1 MEMGIV
7 TAGQLE
13 VDEEI
18 PADLRELVEDV
29 LLNRRP
35 DATERLVAFAETVKQ
50 EDRGGAEEEAW
61 RRGSVEERLSH
72 ALVKGIADHVEA
84 DVEEARR
91 KYGRPL
97 SVIEGPLMDGMNVV
111 GDLFGSGRMFLPQVV
126 KSARVMK
133 KAVAYLLP
141 FMEAEKAA
149 GGGRQAEGRILVATV
164 KGDVHDI
171 GKNIVGVV
179 LGCNN
184 YEVIDLGVMV
194 PADRILK
201 TAREKN
207 VDMIGLSGLITPSL
221 DEMVHVAKEM
231 EREGFTVPLLIG
243 GATTSRAH
251 TAVKIAPA
259 YSNPVVH
266 VLDASRAVGVAGR
279 LKNPELRAELAASNR
294 EAQERLRAEHRAKR
308 DQPLLPIGEAR
319 RRRTPL
325 DWKGYA
331 PPRPSFLGVRAVD
344 PWPLADLV
352 PFIDWS
358 PFFAAWEMTGTYPRI
373 FESPTRGAEARR
385 LFDDAQRLLDRIVRE
400 KLLTARAVYGFF
412 PGSAVGD
419 DIELYTDESRAGLLA
434 TLHTLRQQNE
444 KPEGQPNQALADFVA
459 PREAGIAD
467 YVGAFAVTAGIGI
480 EGLVERFERDHDDY
494 SAIMTKA
501 LADRLA
507 EALAEALHKRAREEW
522 GYGRGESLSNADLI
536 RERYR
541 GIRPAPGYPA
551 CPDHSEKRVLFDLL
565 QAERRAGIRLTET
578 FAMLPAASVSG
589 FYFSHPEARYFTVG
603 RLDRDQV
610 LDYARRKGLPLADVE
625 RWLSPNLNYEPDEK
639 AADIREVGGVSAN
652 ESTPPRAFA
661 LPPNSLA
668 SE

>member
-1 MEMGIV
+1 
-7 TAGQLE
+7 
-13 VDEEI
+13 
-18 PADLRELVEDV
+18 
-29 LLNRRP
+29 
-35 DATERLVAFAETVKQ
+35 
-50 EDRGGAEEEAW
+50 
-61 RRGSVEERLSH
+61 
-72 ALVKGIADHVEA
+72 
-84 DVEEARR
+84 
-91 KYGRPL
+91 
-97 SVIEGPLMDGMNVV
+97 
-111 GDLFGSGRMFLPQVV
+111 
-126 KSARVMK
+126 
-133 KAVAYLLP
+133 
-141 FMEAEKAA
+141 
-149 GGGRQAEGRILVATV
+149 
-164 KGDVHDI
+164 
-171 GKNIVGVV
+171 
-179 LGCNN
+179 
-184 YEVIDLGVMV
+184 
-194 PADRILK
+194 
-201 TAREKN
+201 
-207 VDMIGLSGLITPSL
+207 
-221 DEMVHVAKEM
+221 
-231 EREGFTVPLLIG
+231 
-243 GATTSRAH
+243 
-251 TAVKIAPA
+251 VKIAPA
-259 YSNPVVH
+259 YSHPVVH
-266 VLDASRAVGVAGR
+266 VLDASRAVGVAGQ
-279 LKNPELRAELAASNR
+279 LKNPQLRAELAAKNR
-294 EAQERLRAEHRAKR
+294 EAQDRLRTEHRAKR

-344 PWPLADLV
+344 AWPLEEIV

-358 PFFAAWEMTGTYPRI
+358 PFFVAWEMTGTYPRI

-400 KLLTARAVYGFF
+400 KLLTARAAYGLF
-412 PGSAVGD
+412 PASTVGD
-419 DIELYTDESRAGLLA
+419 DVELYTDESRTGLLA

-459 PREAGIAD
+459 PRETGIAD

-480 EGLVERFERDHDDY
+480 ESLVEEFEKDHDDY

-522 GYGRGESLSNADLI
+522 GYGRGESLSNEDLI

-578 FAMLPAASVSG
+578 FAMMPAASVSG

-639 AADIREVGGVSAN
+639 AASE
-652 ESTPPRAFA
+652 A
-661 LPPNSLA
+661 LPPPVVA
-668 SE
+668 EQI